1 MLTWTREK
9 GHELPEDDDEV
20 AAPRFGRASQGSLQF
35 KGTHGLQVTH
45 RDFITHKESKTPCYF
60 PFVFSYPHR
69 ATFQRRALDLVTLL
83 QLCPPSQCG
92 ARRHRR
98 G

>member
-1 MLTWTREK
+1 MVISVVLLVAHPLAGIGSREVRMLTWTREK

-45 RDFITHKESKTPCYF
+45 NEFDVIEP
-60 PFVFSYPHR
+60 
-69 ATFQRRALDLVTLL
+69 LI
-83 QLCPPSQCG
+83 
-92 ARRHRR
+92 
-98 G
+98 